1 MTKLLRV
8 HEFEIDAS
16 ITEKVKNPV
25 NFFLNLEKTKG
36 YQRNV
41 RKLTACDITD
51 PQKNWVQKSFFLKKP
66 FQKQHQKNIIRTD
79 KLSRHY
85 SYP

>member
-8 HEFEIDAS
+8 YEFEIDAS

-25 NFFLNLEKTKG
+25 NFFLNLEKVKG

-41 RKLTACDITD
+41 HKLTACDIRT
-51 PQKNWVQKSFFLKKP
+51 PKKIGYRKVFF
-66 FQKQHQKNIIRTD
+66 
-79 KLSRHY
+79 
-85 SYP
+85 